1 MHLSLINTAIGKTRD
16 DSYPGS
22 SSMRPSIGSVDTE
35 HVPPTPTASVAAE
48 FNIYERYLER
58 EVVKS

>member
-16 DSYPGS
+16 DPYPGS

-35 HVPPTPTASVAAE
+35 HVPPTPTASLAE